1 MHGHLFGTLDDF
13 NSFFKRMTSFDVVG
27 LTLLLGRRV
36 DFLSSGLVAY
46 LISSVYVVVPA
57 EVLDQPAVV
66 RLAGRDY
73 RVTETTSPD
82 VVLYLLHAHE

>member
-73 RVTETTSPD
+73 S
-82 VVLYLLHAHE
+82 H